1 MRISIVV
8 YDISAIDRIKA
19 NTYKFLSEYGSVEEN
34 ADAIWGEDI
43 CVEFQ
48 KRLIILN
55 SIQEKQD
62 VNKLIQ
68 RYLCIVLK
76 GEEVTI
82 NNGRS
87 IEYNICYGEKSK
99 LLVTY
104 M

>member
-8 YDISAIDRIKA
+8 YDISAIDRIKE
-19 NTYKFLSEYGSVEEN
+19 NTYKFLFECGSVEEN
-34 ADAIWGEDI
+34 ANIIWGEDI
-43 CVEFQ
+43 YVEFQ

-62 VNKLIQ
+62 VNVLIQ
-68 RYLCIVLK
+68 RYLCTVLK
-76 GEEVTI
+76 GEEITI
-82 NNGRS
+82 NDGKN
-87 IEYNICYGEKSK
+87 IEYNVCYGEKSK

>member
-1 MRISIVV
+1 MRISIVI
-8 YDISAIDRIKA
+8 YDLSAIDRIKA

-34 ADAIWGEDI
+34 ADVIWGEDI
-43 CVEFQ
+43 YVEFQ

-62 VNKLIQ
+62 VSKLIQ

-82 NNGRS
+82 NNGRN
-87 IEYNICYGEKSK
+87 IEYSVCYGEKSK

>member
-34 ADAIWGEDI
+34 ADVIWGEDI
-43 CVEFQ
+43 YVEFQ

-62 VNKLIQ
+62 VKKLIQ
-68 RYLCIVLK
+68 RYLCTVLK

-82 NNGRS
+82 NNGRN
-87 IEYNICYGEKSK
+87 IEYNLCYGEKSK

>member
-34 ADAIWGEDI
+34 ADVIWGEDI
-43 CVEFQ
+43 YVEFQ

-55 SIQEKQD
+55 SIQEKQN

-82 NNGRS
+82 NNGRN